1 MLNPTSSVLA
11 NENLELERLLFLL
24 EMLPNPNTRHETL
37 LELEKNKGNVK
48 IAQLL
53 WISFGCVAS
62 LIQEL
67 VMVYPYLN
75 CAPLNPSLSTRIGCV
90 LELIHVLAS
99 DVVTRS
105 QFLKCNFFSI
115 YEANIIY
122 LLFPL
127 LNGDKNNKTCE
138 YLRLSALGVIC
149 SLITAENNEIT
160 QYLLNTELFYLLI
173 KIMETSSDLA
183 RTVEAFIIN
192 YKVST
197 YSFLRLI
204 TTEIGLSYLCRNSQR
219 LSLTLIVL
227 GKMVY
232 SISLNPEKSHKKLLK
247 HILRCYF
254 RIMEDEKSGHS
265 IVFKNI
271 PNELSYKAFKDILA
285 EDKNCLSM
293 LNQLIEEAEKR
304 SCKYIHEHH
313 HYQYKIG
320 GRLRYFQ

>member
-105 QFLKCNFFSI
+105 QFLKS
-115 YEANIIY
+115 NIIY

-183 RTVEAFIIN
+183 RT
-192 YKVST
+192 VST